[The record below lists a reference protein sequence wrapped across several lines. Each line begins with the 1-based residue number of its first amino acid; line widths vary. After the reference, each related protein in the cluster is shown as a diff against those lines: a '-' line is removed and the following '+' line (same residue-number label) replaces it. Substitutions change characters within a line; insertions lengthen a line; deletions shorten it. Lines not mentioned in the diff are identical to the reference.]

1 MAKLIR
7 NWLLLVAVIHLQ
19 SCTKQEVID
28 TGVSSARFEGTVMDY
43 LRSDDYNWKLTCELI
58 EHAGLEAL
66 FAGKEV
72 QYPEITFFGFT
83 SQSVQR
89 FLLESQYKDTSAG
102 VFRQVSDLPV
112 ELARE
117 LVLRHVVAG
126 RYLKVDFGFLDPAQP
141 LNSPL
146 QGGGKVMTTLAGN
159 SIRAFCESS
168 SYGSENT
175 GGPVHMRLY
184 SITARR
190 RIPVASPDIQP
201 DNGVVHA
208 LNYGYEFPVI

>member
-1 MAKLIR
+1 M
-7 NWLLLVAVIHLQ
+7 LVVFHFL

-28 TGVSSARFEGTVMDY
+28 TGISSPNFAGNILDY
-43 LRSDDYNWKLTCELI
+43 LRSDGYNWKLTCELI
-58 EHAGLEAL
+58 EHAGLEPL
-66 FAGKEV
+66 FAGEIA

-89 FLLESQYKDTSAG
+89 FLLESQYKDSSAG
-102 VFRQVSDLPV
+102 VFLQVGDIPI

-126 RYLKVDFGFLDPAQP
+126 KYVKEEFGFLDPAQP

-146 QGGGKVMTTLAGN
+146 QTGGKVLTTLAGN
-159 SIRAFCESS
+159 SIRAFCEPS
-168 SYGSENT
+168 SYGGDGN

-201 DNGVVHA
+201 HNGVVHA